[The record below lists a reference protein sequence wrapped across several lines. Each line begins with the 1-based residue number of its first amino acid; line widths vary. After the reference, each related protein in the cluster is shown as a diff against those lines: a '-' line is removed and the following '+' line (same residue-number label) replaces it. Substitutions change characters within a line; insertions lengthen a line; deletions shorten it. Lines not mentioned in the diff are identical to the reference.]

1 MSARE
6 FVRDWL
12 PALMFV
18 LVVAMLAAG
27 VFGD

>member
-1 MSARE
+1 MNRS

-18 LVVAMLAAG
+18 LTLALLAAG